1 MQNEQLIIATSD
13 TDFEIA
19 RQLFQEYADEI
30 ETDLCFQG
38 FQQELASLPTHYG
51 APRGV
56 LLLVQSDDWFVG
68 CAGLRPLEPGVG
80 EIKRLYLRKE
90 ARGKGWG
97 RKLLDRL
104 IEFARTKN
112 YQTLRLDTLPF
123 MHAAIGLYQSAGF
136 KEITAYYSNPIEGV
150 RYFQLD
156 LV

>member
-1 MQNEQLIIATSD
+1 MQNERLIIATSEA
-13 TDFEIA
+13 DFEIA
-19 RQLFQEYADEI
+19 RQLFQEYADAI

-51 APRGV
+51 EPIGV
-56 LLLVQSDDWFVG
+56 LLLVQSDDQFVG

-97 RKLLDRL
+97 RQLLDKL
-104 IEFARTKN
+104 IEIARTKN
-112 YQTLRLDTLPF
+112 YQTLKLDTLPS
-123 MHAAIGLYQSAGF
+123 MQAAMGLYQSAGF
-136 KEITAYYSNPIEGV
+136 KEITAYYSNPLKGV
-150 RYFQLD
+150 RYFELA